1 MTRAQTPS
9 ARADLHL
16 RALQAALSATLALG
30 LGACAGKPSAGPGG
44 GALTGADSGAAVDG
58 ADSGGLAEDSGGL
71 AEDSGGD
78 AEDSGGATG
87 LEGCAEVPP
96 EALADCCLDLQ
107 AACAAAFPA
116 DFDAA
121 YDCAFG
127 AATGCTPWGPPVPPA
142 LA

>member
-1 MTRAQTPS
+1 MTRTQTPS

-30 LGACAGKPSAGPGG
+30 LGACADTPTAGGPGG
-44 GALTGADSGAAVDG
+44 GALTGADSGAV
-58 ADSGGLAEDSGGL
+58 ADDTGPGEDSGVDGV
-71 AEDSGGD
+71 
-78 AEDSGGATG
+78 DSGGATADTG
-87 LEGCAEVPP
+87 GAAGEATCADVPP

-107 AACAAAFPA
+107 ADCTLRFPD

-127 AATGCTPWGPPVPPA
+127 PASGCTPWGPPVPPE

>member
-30 LGACAGKPSAGPGG
+30 LGACAGKPTGGGPGG
-44 GALTGADSGAAVDG
+44 GALTAGDSGAAVDG
-58 ADSGGLAEDSGGL
+58 ADSSGL

-78 AEDSGGATG
+78 AEDSGGGDLA
-87 LEGCAEVPP
+87 EGCVDVAP

-107 AACAAAFPA
+107 ASCTLSFPD

-127 AATGCTPWGPPVPPA
+127 PATGCTPWGPPVPPA

>member
-1 MTRAQTPS
+1 MTRAHSPS

-30 LGACAGKPSAGPGG
+30 LGACVEKPSTGPGG

-58 ADSGGLAEDSGGL
+58 ADGGEVEDSGGEV
-71 AEDSGGD
+71 EDSGGEV
-78 AEDSGGATG
+78 EDSGGATG

-96 EALADCCLDLQ
+96 EALFDCCVDLQ
-107 AACAAAFPA
+107 VACAAAFP
-116 DFDAA
+116 DDSDAA

-127 AATGCTPWGPPVPPA
+127 PASGCTPWGPPVPPE